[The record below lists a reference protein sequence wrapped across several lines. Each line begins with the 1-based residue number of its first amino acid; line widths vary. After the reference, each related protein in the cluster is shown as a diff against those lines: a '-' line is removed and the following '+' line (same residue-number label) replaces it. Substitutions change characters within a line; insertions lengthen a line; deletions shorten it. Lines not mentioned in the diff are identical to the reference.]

1 MRWYRSACIP
11 DTGRESHKTPM
22 NRRVVITGLGCVTPL
37 GIETTSVWR
46 ALTNG
51 VSGVGEI
58 TSFDASSYPAR
69 IAAEVKGWSL
79 ADFAKRLG
87 QQWTADLTPW
97 SEHARQTQ
105 FAIGSAITAFE
116 SSGISTSTIDPKQCG
131 VYLGCGE
138 IFPDLTRLTTAIG
151 SAIQTGGAGEPL
163 EAERFQRSYAAVAPA
178 QVDSTMEPGAA
189 VGAIAGV
196 LGLEGPSVNFTN
208 ACVSS
213 AAAIGE
219 AKEVIARGDANVMLA
234 GGAHSMINPTGM
246 TAFSRLKTL
255 SMRNDDPQGASRPFD
270 RDRDGFVA
278 GEGATIIVLEELE
291 HAKKRGAEIWAELR
305 GYGSAHDA
313 YRVTDLRP
321 DGHSAVRSMQLAL
334 RDSQLSPSDIAYVNA
349 HGSSTVVN
357 DSVETTAIKNAF
369 GESARDLAI
378 SSTKSMTG
386 HLTTACGALEV
397 LFCILTAR
405 HGVAPPTINY
415 ETPDPACDLDYVP
428 NIARTMVCEHVM
440 NNNFGFG
447 GQNVAIVISR
457 FVD

>member
-1 MRWYRSACIP
+1 
-11 DTGRESHKTPM
+11 
-22 NRRVVITGLGCVTPL
+22 LGCVTPL
-37 GIETTSVWR
+37 GSQTQAVWE
-46 ALTNG
+46 ALTG
-51 VSGVGEI
+51 GQSGVAEI
-58 TSFDASSYPAR
+58 TNFDASSFPVR

-79 ADFAKRLG
+79 GDYGEGLLAWER
-87 QQWTADLTPW
+87 
-97 SEHARQTQ
+97 HARQTQ
-105 FAIGSAITAFE
+105 FAIGAALKAFE
-116 SSGISTSTIDPKQCG
+116 SSGVSSAAMDPSRCG

-138 IFPDLTRLTTAIG
+138 VFPELTRLTMAIG
-151 SAIQTGGAGEPL
+151 TACAGGQMEAG
-163 EAERFQRSYAAVAPA
+163 RFQQHYTAVTPP
-178 QVDSTMEPGAA
+178 QIDSTMEPGAA
-189 VGAIAGV
+189 VSAIAGL

-213 AAAIGE
+213 AAALGE
-219 AKEVIARGDANVMLA
+219 AKEAICRGDADVMVA
-234 GGAHSMINPTGM
+234 GGAHSMINATGI

-255 SMRNDDPQGASRPFD
+255 SLRNDDPQAASRPFD

-278 GEGATIIVLEELE
+278 GEGAAIIVLEELQ
-291 HAKKRGAEIWAELR
+291 HAKNRGAEIWAELR

-321 DGHSAVRSMQLAL
+321 DGQSAARSMRLAL
-334 RDSQLSPSDIAYVNA
+334 RDAKLSAADIAYVNA

-357 DSVETTAIKNAF
+357 DSVETTAIKKAF

-397 LFCILTAR
+397 LFCILTAK

-415 ETPDPACDLDYVP
+415 ANPDPDCDLDYVP
-428 NIARTMVCEHVM
+428 NIARELNCEHVM

-447 GQNVAIVISR
+447 GQNVALVVSR
-457 FVD
+457 FDG

>member
-1 MRWYRSACIP
+1 M
-11 DTGRESHKTPM
+11 
-22 NRRVVITGLGCVTPL
+22 
-37 GIETTSVWR
+37 
-46 ALTNG
+46 LTCSIG
-51 VSGVGEI
+51 
-58 TSFDASSYPAR
+58 YPR
-69 IAAEVKGWSL
+69 
-79 ADFAKRLG
+79 
-87 QQWTADLTPW
+87 TAP
-97 SEHARQTQ
+97 EYV
-105 FAIGSAITAFE
+105 F
-116 SSGISTSTIDPKQCG
+116 
-131 VYLGCGE
+131 
-138 IFPDLTRLTTAIG
+138 
-151 SAIQTGGAGEPL
+151 
-163 EAERFQRSYAAVAPA
+163 
-178 QVDSTMEPGAA
+178 
-189 VGAIAGV
+189 
-196 LGLEGPSVNFTN
+196 
-208 ACVSS
+208 
-213 AAAIGE
+213 
-219 AKEVIARGDANVMLA
+219 EVIARGDANVMLA